1 SPIATPSHGSIVQKR
16 GKLKNR
22 KPIYRLKRKIGQK
35 CNKHEAHRYY
45 FSFRA
50 AENATYSLPRATMFN
65 NPEARAFSGFSKSS
79 DLV

>member
-1 SPIATPSHGSIVQKR
+1 ATPSHGSIVQKR
-16 GKLKNR
+16 GNLKNR

-50 AENATYSLPRATMFN
+50 AESAENATYSIPTRHN
-65 NPEARAFSGFSKSS
+65 IQQS
-79 DLV
+79 

>member
-1 SPIATPSHGSIVQKR
+1 PIATPSHGSIVQKR

-35 CNKHEAHRYY
+35 CNKHEAYRYY

-50 AENATYSLPRATMFN
+50 AESAENATYSLPRATISN
-65 NPEARAFSGFSKSS
+65 NPEARGIYLENKK
-79 DLV
+79 

>member
-1 SPIATPSHGSIVQKR
+1 IERIKKSPHSPIATPSHGSIVQKR

-35 CNKHEAHRYY
+35 CNKHEAHCYY

-50 AENATYSLPRATMFN
+50 AESAENATYSIPTRHN
-65 NPEARAFSGFSKSS
+65 IQQS
-79 DLV
+79 